1 MEHIPPAPQTVQEP
15 QPVPA
20 TYTLLYTE
28 PLSSLEAYD
37 NHIVSMQYSWSLTL
51 FIEWP
56 AG

>member
-1 MEHIPPAPQTVQEP
+1 MEHIPPAPQNVQEP

-28 PLSSLEAYD
+28 PLSSLGAYD
-37 NHIVSMQYSWSLTL
+37 NHIVSMQYLWSLTL